1 MLSPRRLHSGTSNPV
16 PEETEGAKL
25 NKTQVFNLRKTPK
38 GYEGITSLYDGTRVI
53 KLPDPT
59 PRRGASDAAQ
69 RGTEGRTQ
77 PQNNQ
82 IQRLPPVK
90 SGSHRDTPP
99 QQRPG
104 QSRPRYAGTH
114 EEPPA
119 PEPQRRVL
127 SGRMTETG
135 RITEG
140 APESGR
146 AGADGRRAESRRT
159 GGRAS
164 KGGNAGGV
172 GRTGEGRNA
181 GGISRSAGSGGTP
194 GKSAPAPDKHN
205 SREIDN
211 RSKVPPRR
219 SSTDRPYDRQQSKP
233 RTDNRGQ
240 ARDGRSDAS
249 NTSARTPDRSTGARA
264 PDRTRTPDRNANTRT
279 PDRSTVTPMP
289 HGSTDPRTP
298 DRKRKPQLTPE
309 ERRRLAAAAEARKK
323 AEQEMARQRAERL
336 AELKRNRELRRKRK
350 RREALRFI
358 GRELLRGLLSAIP
371 WFFALIGMTAAL
383 GGIAGAIIFIDLNT
397 GSSTHPSEVE
407 YRLTDTDKNEIDTRT
422 MPYSSTFFYGEPYI
436 GASGLA
442 SDFDLTVA
450 GDGRRYKLITEG
462 GRILEISVGSSAVV
476 LDGTPVR
483 LSTPVCDVGG
493 EVFLPLEL
501 ARQYITGISAE
512 YSSEDGIGII
522 TVCREIDDYTV
533 SVSDGKL
540 PVYSE
545 LGFIH
550 RPSPDLGHIA
560 EDSLPEAIAALTD
573 PNPPPEEGDGTA
585 AGDGGQ

>member
-1 MLSPRRLHSGTSNPV
+1 M

-59 PRRGASDAAQ
+59 PRRGTSDAAQ
-69 RGTEGRTQ
+69 RGTGERTQ
-77 PQNNQ
+77 PLNNPS
-82 IQRLPPVK
+82 QRRSPVK
-90 SGSHRDTPP
+90 SGSRRDTPP

-104 QSRPRYAGTH
+104 QDRPRYDGTH
-114 EEPPA
+114 GEPPA

-146 AGADGRRAESRRT
+146 DGSDGRRVESRRT
-159 GGRAS
+159 GS
-164 KGGNAGGV
+164 
-172 GRTGEGRNA
+172 RTGEGINA
-181 GGISRSAGSGGTP
+181 GGIKRIAGSGGTP
-194 GKSAPAPDKHN
+194 GKSAPPDKHN

-211 RSKVPPRR
+211 RSKVPSRR
-219 SSTDRPYDRQQSKP
+219 NSSTDRPYDRQQSKP
-233 RTDNRGQ
+233 RTDSLGQ
-240 ARDGRSDAS
+240 ARDCRSDAR
-249 NTSARTPDRSTGARA
+249 NRSARAPDRSTGTRA
-264 PDRTRTPDRNANTRT
+264 PRKNANTRT
-279 PDRSTVTPMP
+279 TDRSAGTRMP

-298 DRKRKPQLTPE
+298 DRKSKQQLTPE
-309 ERRRLAAAAEARKK
+309 ERRRLAAAAEARRK

-383 GGIAGAIIFIDLNT
+383 GGIAGTIIFIDLNT
-397 GSSTHPSEVE
+397 GSSSHPSEVE

-422 MPYSSTFFYGEPYI
+422 MPYSSTFFYGKPYI

-450 GDGRRYKLITEG
+450 GDGKRYKLITDG
-462 GRILEISVGSSAVV
+462 GRIIEISVGSSAVV

-501 ARQYITGISAE
+501 VRQYITGISAE
-512 YSSEDGIGII
+512 YSSEDGTGII

-550 RPSPDLGHIA
+550 RTSPDLGHIA